1 MRHFS
6 LEKWVDFARNVIR
19 EDEKAKM
26 QSHLQTGCSECLKEL
41 NLWRRLQQ
49 TAQRESAY
57 GLSDGAV
64 RSVNATFATQ
74 RIGQTRSAKHEAATL
89 LFDSFRG
96 PLLAGVRSSGSIP
109 RQLLYGANAYR
120 IDIRIEP
127 QPDSEKVLL
136 VGQILNSADPN
147 ERLSRVQVSLL
158 KGRRVLSQSVT
169 TLFGEFQMEC
179 ALEGGFRLAVTL
191 PSGREV
197 SLPLIEPTF
206 SQGEEIPDSS
216 DFNEVRNRSRAKKK
230 GTKTKG

>member
-19 EDEKAKM
+19 ENEKAKM
-26 QSHLQTGCSECLKEL
+26 QSHLQSGCPECLREL

-57 GLSDGAV
+57 EPSDDAV
-64 RSVNATFATQ
+64 RTVNATFANQ
-74 RIGQTRSAKHEAATL
+74 RIGRPRSVKHEVGAL
-89 LFDSFRG
+89 LFDSFRS
-96 PLLAGVRSSGSIP
+96 PIFAGVRSSGSVA
-109 RQLLYGANAYR
+109 RQLLYGADSYR

-127 QPDSEKVLL
+127 QTDSEKVLI
-136 VGQILNSADPN
+136 VGQILNSTDPD
-147 ERLSRVQVSLL
+147 ERLSRVQVALL

-179 ALEGGFRLAVTL
+179 ALEGGFRLMVTL
-191 PSGREV
+191 PGGREV

-206 SQGEEIPDSS
+206 SHGEEIPDSP
-216 DFNEVRNRSRAKKK
+216 DFNKVSSRSKITKKR
-230 GTKTKG
+230 TRTKG